1 MLFVFDNAEE
11 VNKIFLSEPWSF
23 DRHLVI
29 LKWLESSTLVHE
41 LKLDS
46 MSIWV

>member
-11 VNKIFLSEPWSF
+11 VNKILLSESWSF

-46 MSIWV
+46 VSIWV

>member
-11 VNKIFLSEPWSF
+11 VNKIFLSEHWSF
-23 DRHLVI
+23 YRHLVI